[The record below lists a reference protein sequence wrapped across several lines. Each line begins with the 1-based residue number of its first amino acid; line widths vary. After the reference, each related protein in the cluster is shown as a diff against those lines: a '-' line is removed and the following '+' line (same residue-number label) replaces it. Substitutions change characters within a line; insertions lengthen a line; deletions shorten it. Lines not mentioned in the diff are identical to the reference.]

1 MAPAHIPRAIR
12 EFLAQ
17 PNIAVV
23 STVMPSGSPHT
34 AATWYDFDD
43 GRVLL
48 NMDESRRRLEYMRLN
63 PRVALTAMQEGNW
76 SKQVSVMGRVVSIE
90 PDSDLRDIDRLRCA
104 TPASGSAAARSGAGA
119 RGWTSSAGTAG
130 TARPRG
136 RRGGD
141 GGSGID
147 QPGRAA

>member
-1 MAPAHIPRAIR
+1 MPPAHIPRAIR

-17 PNIAVV
+17 PNMAVV

-34 AATWYDFDD
+34 AATWYDFED

-90 PDSDLRDIDRLRCA
+90 PDADLRDIDRLALRY
-104 TPASGSAAARSGAGA
+104 TGERFGSRTQRRWSAWVDVERWY
-119 RGWTSSAGTAG
+119 GWDGT
-130 TARPRG
+130 TAWPEG
-136 RRGGD
+136 R
-141 GGSGID
+141 
-147 QPGRAA
+147 

>member
-34 AATWYDFDD
+34 AATWYDFED

-63 PRVALTAMQEGNW
+63 PRVALTAMQEGDW
-76 SKQVSVMGRVVSIE
+76 SKQVSIMGRVVSIE
-90 PDSDLRDIDRLRCA
+90 PDADLRDIDRLAVRY
-104 TPASGSAAARSGAGA
+104 TGERFSSRTQLRWSAWVVVERWY
-119 RGWTSSAGTAG
+119 GWDGT
-130 TARPRG
+130 TAWPEG
-136 RRGGD
+136 R
-141 GGSGID
+141 
-147 QPGRAA
+147 